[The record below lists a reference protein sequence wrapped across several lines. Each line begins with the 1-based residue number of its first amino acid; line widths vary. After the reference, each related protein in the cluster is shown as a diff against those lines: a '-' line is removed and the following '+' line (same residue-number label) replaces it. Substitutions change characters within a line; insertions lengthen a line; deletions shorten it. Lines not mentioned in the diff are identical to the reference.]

1 MSQTLPEELR
11 QLLLQIDDAERRAEA
26 IVAGMSD
33 DSVNARPAS
42 DMGWSVAQCLHH
54 LAVINE
60 FYLRGCLAV
69 VQAAAHDGRRFDGL
83 RPTLFGRRFVESMEP
98 PVRTRIKARPVAQPA
113 PTMPRDQLV
122 PLFKASHDGYRQL
135 VTASATTDVNRVIVW
150 NPFFRII
157 RMRMS
162 TILLII
168 PAHDR
173 RHLWQAENVKRG
185 LTGS

>member
-1 MSQTLPEELR
+1 MTQTLPEELR
-11 QLLLQIDDAERRAEA
+11 QLLLQIDDCERGAEA

-33 DSVNARPAS
+33 ESVNARPAPGT
-42 DMGWSVAQCLHH
+42 GWSVAQCLHH

-69 VQAAAHDGRRFDGL
+69 VQVAAHEGRRFDGL

-98 PVRTRIKARPVAQPA
+98 PVRTRIKARPVAEPA

-135 VTASATTDVNRVIVW
+135 VIASAATDINRVIMP
-150 NPFFRII
+150 NPFFRVI
-157 RMRMS
+157 RMRLS

-173 RHLWQAENVKRG
+173 RHLWQAENVKRA
-185 LTGS
+185 LSIR